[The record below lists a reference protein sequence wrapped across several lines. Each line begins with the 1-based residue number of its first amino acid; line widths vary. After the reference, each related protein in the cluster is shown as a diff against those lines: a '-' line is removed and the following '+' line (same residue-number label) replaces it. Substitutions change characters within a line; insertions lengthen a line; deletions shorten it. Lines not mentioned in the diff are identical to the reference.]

1 MADTK
6 PTVAVIAPG
15 AMGSG
20 VATRLT
26 ANGVRVLTSLDG
38 RSAASKQRAAE
49 AGMIAASDTE
59 IAGADFLLSILPP
72 GQALGLAEKLKPALR
87 ASNHK
92 PLFVDCNAVNP
103 QTVGTIAAVIAET
116 GCPFADGAIMGPPPR
131 VDSSRTKMYVSG
143 PHAARAGELNK
154 YGLDVRVM
162 GGKLGGK
169 LGGKIGDASALKMSY
184 AAFNKG
190 IVALGAIAALAA
202 DRAGVGDALRAELAE
217 SQPARLSEL
226 TRTIPDM
233 LPKAYRWVAEFEEI
247 AQFAGG
253 SEAEIFKGIARLYDR
268 IATDRETD
276 GTALAAFY
284 KKAADRAK

>member
-1 MADTK
+1 VADTK
-6 PTVAVIAPG
+6 PVVAVIAPG
-15 AMGSG
+15 NMGSG
-20 VATRLT
+20 VAMRLT

-38 RSAASKQRAAE
+38 RSAASKQRATD
-49 AGMIAASDTE
+49 AGMVGASDTE

-72 GQALGLAEKLKPALR
+72 GQALALAEKFKPALH

-92 PLFVDCNAVNP
+92 PVFIECNAVNP
-103 QTVGTIAAVIAET
+103 QTVSKIAAAIEET
-116 GCPFADGAIMGPPPR
+116 GCPFVDGAIMGPPPR
-131 VDSSRTKMYVSG
+131 IDSSRTRMHVSG

-162 GGKLGGK
+162 GSS
-169 LGGKIGDASALKMSY
+169 KIGDASALKMSY

-253 SEAEIFKGIARLYDR
+253 SEAEIFKGIARLYDH
-268 IATDRETD
+268 IAADSETD
-276 GTALAAFY
+276 AALAAFY

>member
-1 MADTK
+1 
-6 PTVAVIAPG
+6 
-15 AMGSG
+15 MGSG

-26 ANGVRVLTSLDG
+26 ANGIRVLTSLDG
-38 RSAASKQRAAE
+38 RSAASEQRAAD
-49 AGMIAASDTE
+49 AGMISANDTE
-59 IAGADFLLSILPP
+59 IASVDVLLSIVPP
-72 GQALGLAEKLKPALR
+72 GQALALAEKLKPALR

-92 PLFVDCNAVNP
+92 PVFVECNAVNP
-103 QTVGTIAAVIAET
+103 QTVGKIAAVIAET
-116 GCPFADGAIMGPPPR
+116 GCLFIDGAIMGPPPR
-131 VDSSRTKMYVSG
+131 ADSSRTRMHVSG

-162 GGKLGGK
+162 GGS
-169 LGGKIGDASALKMSY
+169 KIGDASALKMSY

-202 DRAGVGDALRAELAE
+202 ERAGVGDALRAELAE

-253 SEAEIFKGIARLYDR
+253 SETEIFKGIARLYDR
-268 IATDRETD
+268 IAADSEAD
-276 GTALAAFY
+276 AAALAAFY

>member
-6 PTVAVIAPG
+6 PTVAIIAAG
-15 AMGSG
+15 NMGSG

-49 AGMIAASDTE
+49 AGMTAASDAE
-59 IAGADFLLSILPP
+59 NAGADILLSIVPP
-72 GQALGLAEKLKPALR
+72 GQALALAERLKPALR

-92 PLFVDCNAVNP
+92 PVFVECNAVSP
-103 QTVGTIAAVIAET
+103 QTVAKIAAVIAVT
-116 GCPFADGAIMGPPPR
+116 GCPFVEGGIIGPPPR

-143 PHAARAGELNK
+143 PDAGRVVELKN

-162 GGKLGGK
+162 GGKV
-169 LGGKIGDASALKMSY
+169 GDASALKLSY

-190 IVALGAIAALAA
+190 VVAMGAIAALAA
-202 DRAGVGDALRAELAE
+202 DRAGVGNALRAELAE
-217 SQPARLSEL
+217 SQSARLTEL

-247 AQFAGG
+247 AEFAGG
-253 SEAEIFKGIARLYDR
+253 SDAEIFKGIARLYDR
-268 IATDRETD
+268 IAADVD
-276 GTALAAFY
+276 GPKIESGKLAGFY
-284 KKAADRAK
+284 KKPADGTK

>member
-15 AMGSG
+15 NMGAG

-38 RSAASKQRAAE
+38 RSAESKQRAAE
-49 AGMIAASDTE
+49 AGMMAASDAE
-59 IAGADFLLSILPP
+59 IAAVDILLSIVPP
-72 GQALGLAEKLKPALR
+72 GQALALAEKLKPILR

-92 PLFVDCNAVNP
+92 PVFVECNAVSP
-103 QTVGTIAAVIAET
+103 QTVGKIAAVIGEA
-116 GCPFADGAIMGPPPR
+116 GCPFVDGGIIGPPPR
-131 VDSSRTKMYVSG
+131 VDSSRTRMYVSG
-143 PHAARAGELNK
+143 PDAARVGELNK
-154 YGLDVRVM
+154 YGLDIRVM
-162 GGKLGGK
+162 HGKV
-169 LGGKIGDASALKMSY
+169 GDASALKMSY

-190 IVALGAIAALAA
+190 VVALGAVAALAA
-202 DRAGVGDALRAELAE
+202 ERAGVGDALRAELAE
-217 SQPARLSEL
+217 SQSARLTEL

-253 SEAEIFKGIARLYDR
+253 SEAEIFNGIARLYDR
-268 IATDRETD
+268 IAADVD
-276 GTALAAFY
+276 GAKTESGALTAFY
-284 KKAADRAK
+284 KKPADVTK

>member
-1 MADTK
+1 
-6 PTVAVIAPG
+6 
-15 AMGSG
+15 MGSG

-49 AGMIAASDTE
+49 AGMTAASDTE
-59 IAGADFLLSILPP
+59 IANADFLLSILPP
-72 GQALGLAEKLKPALR
+72 GQALALAEKLKPALR

-92 PLFVDCNAVNP
+92 PVFVECNAVNP
-103 QTVGTIAAVIAET
+103 QTVGKIAALVAET
-116 GCPFADGAIMGPPPR
+116 GCPFVDGAIMGPPPR
-131 VDSSRTKMYVSG
+131 VDSSRTRMHVSG
-143 PHAARAGELNK
+143 PYAARAGELNK

-162 GGKLGGK
+162 
-169 LGGKIGDASALKMSY
+169 GGKIGDASALKMSY

-190 IVALGAIAALAA
+190 IVALGAIAALMA

-217 SQPARLSEL
+217 SQAARLNEL

-253 SEAEIFKGIARLYDR
+253 SEAEIFKGISRLYDR
-268 IATDRETD
+268 IAADSETD
-276 GTALAAFY
+276 AAALAAFF
-284 KKAADRAK
+284 KKAADRPK

>member
-1 MADTK
+1 MTDAK
-6 PTVAVIAPG
+6 VASLPIVAVIAPG

-103 QTVGTIAAVIAET
+103 QTVGTIAAVIAEAD
-116 GCPFADGAIMGPPPR
+116 CPFADGAIMGPPPR

-169 LGGKIGDASALKMSY
+169 IGDASALKMSY

-202 DRAGVGDALRAELAE
+202 DRAGIGDALRAELAE